1 MRRLRRTLVM
11 TIALLGVL
19 SALPLAAK
27 EPAAGGSTS
36 KAPKASPDHPVASG
50 GKAPVA
56 GSVDDALKK
65 AGEAAQ
71 QAVQAADKAIKD
83 ANKASKTAEK
93 AEDKAAKAEDKATKA
108 EDKAAKAEEKAEKAA
123 DKADKAAEKADEH
136 AADPNEQGRG
146 HKYGLRG
153 IVGELREGKLK
164 KTELKQ
170 RLAKHDEE
178 RAERRKQH
186 REALREKWGQKL
198 ANKAALQELEH
209 HSRREAHLDR
219 MLLVLE
225 AEYTGKDKAKLIE
238 RVEKLAELEDQR
250 HERKMAHL
258 SEKGAGVGVEAAA
271 AASVAPA
278 NSAAPAAQGAA
289 GGAQ

>member
-1 MRRLRRTLVM
+1 MAGSGHSITGRLVILAGL
-11 TIALLGVL
+11 IAIP
-19 SALPLAAK
+19 AMAA
-27 EPAAGGSTS
+27 EPAAGGSA
-36 KAPKASPDHPVASG
+36 KPPKATPNNPTPSG
-50 GKAPVA
+50 NKGISTGNPQ
-56 GSVDDALKK
+56 VDEALKQAGAAATK
-65 AGEAAQ
+65 AAE
-71 QAVQAADKAIKD
+71 AADKAIKD

-108 EDKAAKAEEKAEKAA
+108 EEKAAKAEDKAEKAA
-123 DKADKAAEKADEH
+123 DKAEKAAEKADEH
-136 AADPNEQGRG
+136 AADPSERGRG

-164 KTELKQ
+164 KAELKE
-170 RLAKHDEE
+170 RLAKHDEQ

-186 REALREKWGQKL
+186 REELREKWGQKL

-225 AEYTGKDKAKLIE
+225 TEYTGKDKAKLIE
-238 RVEKLAELEDQR
+238 RVEKLAELEDRR
-250 HERKMAHL
+250 HERKMAQL
-258 SEKGAGVGVEAAA
+258 SE
-271 AASVAPA
+271 
-278 NSAAPAAQGAA
+278 GAA